1 MLCWAMNWNWTTAK
15 KIVGAMLALAGSNFL
30 FQQGGTQE
38 MLIGGALLA
47 AGAVIFIWAAR
58 G

>member
-1 MLCWAMNWNWTTAK
+1 MNWVLVK

-38 MLIGGALLA
+38 MIIGTALLA

>member
-1 MLCWAMNWNWTTAK
+1 MNWNWTLVK
-15 KIVGAMLALAGSNFL
+15 KLVGAMLALAGSNFL

-38 MLIGGALLA
+38 MLIGVALLT